1 MTHPRTPRLL
11 ALALATAAFA
21 PAAST
26 AQTLESSGYFRAG
39 PGATKKDAARACYGL
54 DGPGLKYRLGNE
66 CDYYGEFL
74 FTSKFKKEDLEYSIN
89 LMPTLYNGGTDTG
102 SSKMSMAQMYVEGK
116 GFDFAPAT
124 TFWAGKRYYRRADV
138 HIVDTHYIDMSGVGA
153 GASGIALGG
162 SPSSPKLALGY
173 FRNDGGDTG
182 TSKLPGS
189 RLNFDFYDIGVNPN
203 GKLRLLATLTKGDF
217 TGGESGLGL
226 TAQHIQSGLP
236 GGLENTFWLQY
247 AQGSAGLNANFGNLA
262 APSGNKSVRVIDSIT
277 WQSGAFGGQ
286 GQVVFQNDR
295 TEAGLKTDSYT
306 VGGRASYALT
316 RNFKLLAEVGHS
328 EKKPEGGQTQ
338 KLTKFTFAPTL
349 STGPDFWNRPELR
362 LYVTKAKWNDAANAA
377 AGANGVTGIGDGKT
391 SGTSFGA
398 QVEVWW

>member
-1 MTHPRTPRLL
+1 MTHPRNHRLL
-11 ALALATAAFA
+11 ALALAAMAVA
-21 PAAST
+21 PAASV

-39 PGATKKDAARACYGL
+39 PGATKKDSARACYGL

-74 FTSKFKKEDLEYSIN
+74 FSSKFKKSDLEYSIN

-102 SSKMSMAQMYVEGK
+102 SSKMTMAQMFVEGK
-116 GFDFAPAT
+116 GFDFSPTT

-153 GASGIALGG
+153 GASDISLGT
-162 SPSSPKLALGY
+162 SSAKMALGY
-173 FRNDGGDTG
+173 FRNDGGDSG
-182 TSKLPGS
+182 TSKVPGT
-189 RLNFDFYDIGVNPN
+189 RLNFDFYDIAVNSN
-203 GKLRLLATLTKGDF
+203 GKLRLLGTFTKGDF
-217 TGGESGLGL
+217 TGGESGAGL
-226 TAQHIQSGLP
+226 TAQHVQGGLP

-247 AQGSAGLNANFGNLA
+247 AQGSAGLNGNFGNLA
-262 APSGNKSVRVIDSIT
+262 APSGTKSVRVIDSIT

-286 GQVVFQNDR
+286 AQLAFQNDR
-295 TEAGLKTDSYT
+295 SDAGPKTDSVT

-316 RNFKLLAEVGHS
+316 RNFKLLAELGHS

-362 LYVTKAKWNDAANAA
+362 LYVTTARWNSAANTA
-377 AGANGVTGIGDGKT
+377 AGAGGVTGIGDGKT
-391 SGTSFGA
+391 KGTSFGA

>member
-1 MTHPRTPRLL
+1 MTHPRTPRLI

-21 PAAST
+21 PAASI

-74 FTSKFKKEDLEYSIN
+74 FTSRFKKEDLEYSIN

-153 GASGIALGG
+153 GASGIVLGG

-189 RLNFDFYDIGVNPN
+189 RLNFDFYDIGVNTN

-295 TEAGLKTDSYT
+295 TEAGLKTDSFT

-328 EKKPEGGQTQ
+328 EKKPEGGHTQ

-377 AGANGVTGIGDGKT
+377 AGAGGVTGIGDGKT

>member
-1 MTHPRTPRLL
+1 MTHPRNNRLL
-11 ALALATAAFA
+11 ALALAATAFA
-21 PAAST
+21 PAASM

-74 FTSKFKKEDLEYSIN
+74 FSSKFKKSDLEYSIN

-102 SSKMSMAQMYVEGK
+102 SSKMTMAQMFVEGK
-116 GFDFAPAT
+116 GFDFSPTT

-153 GASGIALGG
+153 GASDISLG
-162 SPSSPKLALGY
+162 SSSAKMALGY

-182 TSKLPGS
+182 TSKLPGT
-189 RLNFDFYDIGVNPN
+189 RLNFDFYDIAVNSN
-203 GKLRLLATLTKGDF
+203 GKLRLLGTFTKGDF
-217 TGGESGLGL
+217 TGGQSGAGL
-226 TAQHIQSGLP
+226 TAQHVQGGLP

-247 AQGSAGLNANFGNLA
+247 AQGSAGLNANFGNLS
-262 APSGNKSVRVIDSIT
+262 APAGTKSVRVIDSIT
-277 WQSGAFGGQ
+277 WQSGALGGQ
-286 GQVVFQNDR
+286 AQVAFQNDR
-295 TEAGLKTDSYT
+295 SDAGVKTDSVT

-316 RNFKLLAEVGHS
+316 RNFKLLAELGHS
-328 EKKPEGGQTQ
+328 EKKPDGGQTQ

-362 LYVTKAKWNDAANAA
+362 LYVTTARWNDAANTA
-377 AGANGVTGIGDGKT
+377 AGAGGVTGIADGKT
-391 SGTSFGA
+391 KGTSFGA